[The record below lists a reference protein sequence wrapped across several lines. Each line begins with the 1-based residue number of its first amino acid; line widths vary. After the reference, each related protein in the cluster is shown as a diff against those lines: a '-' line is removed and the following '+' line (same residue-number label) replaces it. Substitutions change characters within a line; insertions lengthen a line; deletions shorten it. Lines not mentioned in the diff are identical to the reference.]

1 MGKLV
6 EIFTPLHKQTTRNYL
21 ERMNNNKVECME
33 KAKKYGKDYWDGER
47 KYGYGGYRYIN
58 GWWNPVAR
66 ELIDRY
72 HLADD
77 SKILDIG
84 CGKGYLLYELQ
95 LLNPKLQIFG
105 IDKSDYAIANR
116 HPNLKGDFYERDA
129 ANKLE
134 FKDKSFD
141 LVISTGTLHNLKLF
155 QLSAVL
161 PEIQRVGKNGYIMVE
176 SYRNNQELFNLQC
189 WALTAETFLDTEEW
203 IWLFNES
210 KYTGDYEFIYFS

>member
-72 HLADD
+72 HLAGD

-105 IDKSDYAIANR
+105 IDKSDYAIVNR
-116 HPNLKGDFYERDA
+116 HPDLKGDFYERDA

-161 PEIQRVGKNGYIMVE
+161 PEIQRVGKNSYIMVE